1 MPGTVETYPWHAEAW
16 QALHARHA
24 QGRLPHALLLDGPPG
39 IGRHAFARR
48 LAAALLCRR
57 PDAGTGDACGEC
69 PACRQFATGSHPD
82 FRNVRLLLKG
92 ESLGGKKR
100 DSDASQILIDQVREL
115 STTLGMSAQHGGWK
129 VALIDP
135 ADQMLPA
142 AANALLKTLEEP
154 TPRTL
159 LMLVVTHPG
168 RLLATIR
175 SRCQAVTLKVPSRDV
190 ALAWLAERQI
200 ADGEALLAMA
210 DGAPLKAMQLAD
222 EDAAKIRH
230 NAFDSFASVAG
241 GREDPIAVAAAWS
254 GADTP
259 RLLGWLGGWLVD
271 MIRLKQGTQAP
282 RLDNLDLG
290 ERMQGLVEHI
300 ELNELFARFDELQR
314 ARRLV
319 TTQVNTQ
326 LLCEELLL
334 SWRPGRGN

>member
-1 MPGTVETYPWHAEAW
+1 MPGVVESYPWHAEAW

-48 LAAALLCRR
+48 IAGALLCRQ
-57 PDAGTGDACGEC
+57 PDAGTGDACAEC
-69 PACRQFATGSHPD
+69 PACRQFASGSHPD
-82 FRNVRLLLKG
+82 FRHVRLLLKG
-92 ESLGGKKR
+92 ESAGGKKR

-115 STTLGMSAQHGGWK
+115 GTTLGMSAQHGGWK

-135 ADQMLPA
+135 ADQMMPA

-159 LMLVVTHPG
+159 LVLVVTHPR

-175 SRCQAVTLKVPSRDV
+175 SRCQTVTLKVPARD
-190 ALAWLAERQI
+190 AARAWLAERKI

-210 DGAPLKAMQLAD
+210 DGAPLQAMQLA
-222 EDAAKIRH
+222 EEGAATARRK
-230 NAFDSFASVAG
+230 AFDSFLAVAS
-241 GREDPIAVAAAWS
+241 GREDPVTVAAAWS

-271 MIRLKQGTQAP
+271 MIRIKQAP
-282 RLDNLDLG
+282 GMSLLDNLDLG
-290 ERMQGLVEHI
+290 DRMQGLVEHI
-300 ELNELFARFDELQR
+300 ELHELFARLDELQR

-334 SWRPGRGN
+334 GWRPGPGN